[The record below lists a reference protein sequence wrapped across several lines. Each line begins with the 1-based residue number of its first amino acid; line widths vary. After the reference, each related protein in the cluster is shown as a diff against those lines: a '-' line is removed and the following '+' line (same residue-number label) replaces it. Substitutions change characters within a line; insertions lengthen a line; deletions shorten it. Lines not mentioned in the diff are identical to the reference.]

1 MTIKIIEY
9 RRVGRCLPGS
19 AGLLNSHQNLFAH
32 YCAATFLCF
41 LQLSG
46 NICLNFVINSKILG
60 KTSLWLTYSTH
71 LVPPLWIVE
80 AMDSRNGPST
90 WSSSTKYGYLLIKR
104 MNLQAKPVGK
114 PEVWQVFWRHCE
126 YTTWI

>member
-46 NICLNFVINSKILG
+46 NIYLNFVINSKILG

-80 AMDSRNGPST
+80 AMNSRK
-90 WSSSTKYGYLLIKR
+90 WSKYMEQLNQVWVLINKENEPASQTSR
-104 MNLQAKPVGK
+104 KA
-114 PEVWQVFWRHCE
+114 W
-126 YTTWI
+126 